1 MATTNFIH
9 PLEQAQGRADK
20 PYKATFFQSTR
31 LLVGLNC
38 LLPGQSQH
46 LHDHPEQDKF
56 YYVVEGNGLFTV
68 GDEQQPCGP
77 ATLILA
83 PAGVP
88 HGVDNVGDQL
98 LTFMT
103 VIAPFPA

>member
-1 MATTNFIH
+1 MTTSNFIR
-9 PLEQAQGRADK
+9 PLDHAQGREGKA
-20 PYKATFFQSTR
+20 YKETFFQSER

-46 LHDHPEQDKF
+46 LHDHPDQDKF
-56 YYVVEGNGLFTV
+56 YYVLAGQGLFTV
-68 GDEQQPCGP
+68 GAEQKVCGP
-77 ATLILA
+77 EELVLA

-88 HGVDNVGDQL
+88 HGVENNGEAL

-103 VIAPFPA
+103 VIASFPA